1 MSEKVGDVS
10 FGVEGMFLG
19 VLKIRAL
26 IILLTHE
33 PIPLPVE
40 EDLLVFLF
48 PIELQ
53 REP

>member
-40 EDLLVFLF
+40 EDLVFLF